1 MLSSTAGVCVPILYP
16 CSPSLPNLLLTGAPK
31 QPWPPHVSFARG
43 EMSLAGAVLWRWDPC
58 GTRGVLLGHI
68 TAHNLILA
76 GTLEPETTALGAW
89 EGCAAQ
95 NPAAAAQLC
104 AWYWD
109 GLWVPQHYNHC
120 LLPQDLVDW
129 QKPLLWQVGYLGE
142 KYDEWVHQ
150 PVDRPI
156 RLFHSDFLEFLS
168 KTAWYVVFMVWTPVV
183 LYLSWVSY
191 TSLGQGNTRLFSSF
205 TTEYSIPIHKYYF
218 PFIFLLGMILWS
230 LLEYLIHRF
239 VFHMKPPASNYYLIT
254 LHFLLHGQHHKSPFD
269 SSRLVFP
276 PVPASLVIGFF
287 YGVLRLLLPE
297 VLGLSVF
304 VGGLC
309 GYVIYDMMHYYLHYG
324 SPKKGTYLYG
334 LKAYHV
340 KHHFEHQKSG
350 FGISTR
356 FWDYPFRTLIPEETF
371 KKED

>member
-1 MLSSTAGVCVPILYP
+1 MAAAPRSFSAAEVRARVARGGCLVRCRRRLYDLSGFVRLHPGGEQLLRSRAGTDVSAALD
-16 CSPSLPNLLLTGAPK
+16 G
-31 QPWPPHVSFARG
+31 PPHRHSDNARRWLEQYYVG
-43 EMSLAGAVLWRWDPC
+43 EVESGDEQSDPEPVAEVLED
-58 GTRGVLLGHI
+58 
-68 TAHNLILA
+68 
-76 GTLEPETTALGAW
+76 
-89 EGCAAQ
+89 
-95 NPAAAAQLC
+95 AAAQAPARMDPRC
-104 AWYWD
+104 KAVD
-109 GLWVPQHYNHC
+109 EEKE
-120 LLPQDLVDW
+120 LVDW

-156 RLFHSDFLEFLS
+156 RLFHSDILETLS

-191 TSLGQGNTRLFSSF
+191 TSLAQGNTRLFSSF
-205 TTEYSIPIHKYYF
+205 TTEYSIPVHKYCF
-218 PFIFLLGMILWS
+218 PFIFLVGMFLWS

-340 KHHFEHQKSG
+340 KHHFEHQKAG

-356 FWDYPFRTLIPEETF
+356 FWDHPFRTLIPEETF
-371 KKED
+371 EKDD